1 MSISMYQ
8 ASIPVLNGVLANLSK
23 ILEKA
28 EAHAAEKKI
37 APEVFVQARLYPN
50 MYPLVRQVQIATDV
64 AKGCGAR
71 LAGQEPPKFEDNETT
86 FAELQSR
93 IAKTVAFLESFTPA
107 QIDGTEEKMVNLKV
121 GGYEKTF
128 LGLPY
133 LFEFVLPNV
142 YFHTTTTYAIL
153 RHWGVELGKAD
164 FLGSH

>member
-8 ASIPVLNGVLANLSK
+8 ASIPALNGVLANLSK

-37 APEVFVQARLYPN
+37 DPAIFVQARLYPN
-50 MYPLVRQVQIATDV
+50 MYPLARQVQIATDV

-71 LAGQEPPKFEDNETT
+71 LAGQEPPKFEDNEAT
-86 FAELQSR
+86 FAELQVR
-93 IAKTVAFLESFTPA
+93 IAKTIAFLESFTPS
-107 QIDGTEEKMVNLKV
+107 QIDGTEEKTVNLKV
-121 GGYEKTF
+121 GGYERSF